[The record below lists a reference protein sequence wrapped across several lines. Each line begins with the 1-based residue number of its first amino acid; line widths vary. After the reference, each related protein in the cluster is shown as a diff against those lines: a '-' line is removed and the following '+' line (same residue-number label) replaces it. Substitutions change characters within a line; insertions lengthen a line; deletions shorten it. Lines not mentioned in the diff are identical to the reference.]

1 MLETIWFVL
10 WGVLWTA
17 YFITDGY
24 DLGLGLLMPFLSKE
38 DWERRAIFNAQG
50 PFWDANEVWLLTA
63 GGATFAAFPKTYA
76 IMFSSLYTPLLLL
89 LFALIFRGVSFEMRS
104 KEASPVWRGAW
115 DAAMTGGSFVAALL
129 LGVAFANIFKGL
141 PLDQE
146 GILHGNLLTLLNP
159 YGLLGG
165 VLFVLMFAVHGSIW
179 LTIMAKGEMRERGAR
194 MAARLWPVLLAT
206 AVIFL
211 IATAFATDLYANILR
226 WPLLGVFPLLAVA
239 GLVCTRLFLAKR
251 DWWKAFASSA
261 AFIGGAAAFGIAG
274 IFPNLLPSSLDPAA
288 SLTAFNSASST
299 LTLSIMLGVVLVFI
313 PIVLVYQVWVH
324 RKFTSEIDV
333 ETLSKTGK

>member
-10 WGVLWTA
+10 WGVLWTV

-24 DLGLGLLMPFLSKE
+24 DLGLGTLMPFLSKE

-50 PFWDANEVWLLTA
+50 PFWDANEVWLITA
-63 GGATFAAFPKTYA
+63 GGVTFAAFPKTYA
-76 IMFSSLYTPLLLL
+76 VMFSSLYTPLLLL

-104 KEASPVWRGAW
+104 KEPYSWWRKTW
-115 DAAMTGGSFVAALL
+115 DISMTGGSFLAALL

-141 PLDQE
+141 PLDQD
-146 GILHGNLLTLLNP
+146 GILHGNLFTLLNP

-165 VLFVLMFAVHGSIW
+165 VLFVLMFCVHGSIW

-194 MAARLWPVLLAT
+194 MALRLWPFLLAIAVVFLGAT
-206 AVIFL
+206 AV
-211 IATAFATDLYANILR
+211 ATDLYANILR
-226 WPLLGVFPLLAVA
+226 WPLLAIFPLLAVV
-239 GLVCTRLFLAKR
+239 GLVCVRFFLAKR
-251 DWWKAFASSA
+251 EWWKSFASSA

-274 IFPNLLPSSLDPAA
+274 IYPRLLPSSLDPAA

-313 PIVLVYQVWVH
+313 PIVLAYQVWVH
-324 RKFTSEIDV
+324 RKFSEIDV
-333 ETLSKTGK
+333 ETLSKTGS

>member
-10 WGVLWTA
+10 WGVLWTV

-38 DWERRAIFNAQG
+38 DWERKAIFNAQG

-63 GGATFAAFPKTYA
+63 GGATFAAFPITYA
-76 IMFSSLYTPLLLL
+76 IMFSALYTPLLML
-89 LFALIFRGVSFEMRS
+89 LFALIFRGVSLEMRS
-104 KEASPVWRGAW
+104 KEPSPLWRGTW

-141 PLDQE
+141 PLDKD
-146 GILHGNLLTLLNP
+146 GIMHGNLLTLLNP

-179 LTIMAKGEMRERGAR
+179 LTIMTKGSLRDRGSR
-194 MAARLWPVLLAT
+194 MATLLWPFLLAV

-211 IATAFATDLYANILR
+211 VATAFATDLYANFLK
-226 WPLLGVFPLLAVA
+226 WPLLAVFPLLAVA
-239 GLVCTRLFLAKR
+239 GLLCTRLFLAKR
-251 DWWKAFASSA
+251 EWWKAFASSA

-274 IFPNLLPSSLDPAA
+274 LYPRLLPSSLDPAA

-324 RKFTSEIDV
+324 KKFSSEIDV
-333 ETLSKTGK
+333 EVLAKTGK